1 MPVLQA
7 IFNFIKN
14 NPGALVTLIIIGAPI
29 VSAIFKAMAQKKQQ
43 RDAMIA
49 RDHAELESLRT
60 GRPVPQTQA
69 PAPAQAEQVSAKQ
82 RLEELA
88 ARRRQAVMQ
97 SQPQVQ
103 PQARPP
109 QLPTAP
115 TAPAP
120 SPTGR
125 TRQIRLPGGIILE
138 VPDEMTA
145 DAPARPTAE
154 RSVQQQA
161 PSQSMS
167 QAPERARVPKRR
179 SAAQQAQRQAQLQS
193 QQNAQRAQALGHAE
207 IEEAS
212 LKARRAALLA
222 ATATEAAANAPA
234 KPETPASAKARRE
247 AVRTSMTLKGLS
259 RDEWK
264 RAIMLREVLGTPVG
278 MR

>member
-7 IFNFIKN
+7 IFDFIKK

-29 VSAIFKAMAQKKQQ
+29 VSAILKAMAQKKQQ

-60 GRPVPQTQA
+60 GRPVPQA
-69 PAPAQAEQVSAKQ
+69 SAPAQAEQVSAKQ

-88 ARRRQAVMQ
+88 ARRRQAV
-97 SQPQVQ
+97 SQVQTQGQ

-109 QLPTAP
+109 QLPNAPTAP
-115 TAPAP
+115 TA

-145 DAPARPTAE
+145 DAPARPAAE

-179 SAAQQAQRQAQLQS
+179 SAAQQAQRQAQQQS
-193 QQNAQRAQALGHAE
+193 QHNAQRVQAQEHAD

-222 ATATEAAANAPA
+222 ATATEAAANAPT
-234 KPETPASAKARRE
+234 KPETPTAAKARRE

-259 RDEWK
+259 REEWK

>member
-7 IFNFIKN
+7 IFDFIKK

-29 VSAIFKAMAQKKQQ
+29 VSAILKAMAQKKQQ

-60 GRPVPQTQA
+60 GRPVPQ
-69 PAPAQAEQVSAKQ
+69 AQAQVEQVSAKQ

-97 SQPQVQ
+97 GQPQGQ

-115 TAPAP
+115 TA

-138 VPDEMTA
+138 VPAEMTA
-145 DAPARPTAE
+145 DAPARPAAE
-154 RSVQQQA
+154 RPVQQQA

-179 SAAQQAQRQAQLQS
+179 SAAQQAQRQAQQQS
-193 QQNAQRAQALGHAE
+193 QQNAQRVQAQEHAD

-212 LKARRAALLA
+212 LKARRAALVA
-222 ATATEAAANAPA
+222 ATATEAAANAPT
-234 KPETPASAKARRE
+234 KPETPSAAKARRE

-259 RDEWK
+259 REEWK